1 MPNKRDLKLDHYE
14 ISKYKYRELSNF
26 CYQYPEWLK
35 KLQEINQESNI
46 KSPDLENSVRCGDN
60 ASKVEKMAL
69 KAASLRNN
77 IDLIKNAAMKAAG
90 DDLAEYIL
98 LSVTNPEIDYR
109 YLSTIKKMP
118 CSRSTFFRIR
128 RKFFYTLAEMK
139 D

>member
-69 KAASLRNN
+69 KAASLMNN
-77 IDLIKNAAMKAAG
+77 IILI
-90 DDLAEYIL
+90 
-98 LSVTNPEIDYR
+98 
-109 YLSTIKKMP
+109 IK
-118 CSRSTFFRIR
+118 TF
-128 RKFFYTLAEMK
+128 
-139 D
+139 